1 MRLIF
6 LPSFKITA
14 LIGYQ
19 KMQFHS
25 KSLHLITALLL
36 SVSLPVAAQNIQYG
50 VRPFYLIDA
59 MKEGPLK
66 RKLKSCSNNAPE
78 RTSFSIAHR
87 GAPLQFPE
95 HTVQSNKA
103 AALMGAGIFEC
114 DVTFTQDKQLV
125 CRHAQNDLQ
134 ATTNIL
140 LTNLNE
146 KCTKP
151 FAPASG
157 TEPAVAE
164 CRTTDITLG
173 EFKALRGKMDGVNKN
188 AKDIKSYIAGTPS
201 WRTELY
207 SEAGGTLLTHKESI
221 ALFKQFGGKFT
232 PELKAAVVPMP
243 YLGFTQEQYA
253 QALINDYK
261 QAGISPGDV
270 FPQSFNLND
279 VIYWIENEPEFG
291 KQAIYLDG
299 RYEQKGF
306 NAAAPES
313 LKPTMQELYAK
324 GVRYIA
330 PPMWVL
336 LTTGSNGEL
345 IPSAYAKA
353 ALDAK
358 LNIITWT
365 LERDGPMN
373 KGGGWY
379 HQSIKS
385 AIYTDG
391 QIYEV
396 IDVLA
401 QQVGVK
407 GIFSDWPATV
417 TYYANCMGFK

>member
-1 MRLIF
+1 
-6 LPSFKITA
+6 
-14 LIGYQ
+14 
-19 KMQFHS
+19 MQFHS
-25 KSLHLITALLL
+25 KSLHLIIGLLI
-36 SVSLPVAAQNIQYG
+36 SISLPVAAQNIQYG

-66 RKLKSCSNNAPE
+66 SKLKSCSSNTPDRA
-78 RTSFSIAHR
+78 SFSIAHR

-114 DVTFTQDKQLV
+114 DVTFTKDKQLV

-140 LTNLNE
+140 LTNLKD

-157 TEPAVAE
+157 KEPALAE
-164 CRTTDITLG
+164 CRTTDITLE
-173 EFKALRGKMDGVNKN
+173 EFKTLRGKMDGANKN
-188 AKDIKSYIAGTPS
+188 AKDIQSYIAGTPS

-221 ALFKQFGGKFT
+221 SLFKQFGGKFT
-232 PELKAAVVPMP
+232 PELKAAVVLMP

-253 QALINDYK
+253 QALISDYK
-261 QAGISPGDV
+261 HAGISPRDV

-279 VIYWIENEPEFG
+279 VIYWIKNEPEFG

-306 NAAAPES
+306 NPAEPQL

-336 LTTGSNGEL
+336 LTTGINGEL

-353 ALDAK
+353 AKDAK
-358 LNIITWT
+358 LNIITWS

-373 KGGGWY
+373 KGGSWY

-396 IDVLA
+396 IDALA

-417 TYYANCMGFK
+417 TYYANCMGLK

>member
-1 MRLIF
+1 MR
-6 LPSFKITA
+6 FKA
-14 LIGYQ
+14 
-19 KMQFHS
+19 
-25 KSLHLITALLL
+25 KSLFLILSPLLFMSI
-36 SVSLPVAAQNIQYG
+36 SVSAQNIQYG

-59 MKEGPLK
+59 MSEGPLK
-66 RKLKSCSNNAPE
+66 SKLKSCSSITPR

-103 AALMGAGIFEC
+103 AALMGAGVFEC

-140 LTNLNE
+140 LTNLQK
-146 KCTKP
+146 KCTKS
-151 FAPASG
+151 FTSASG
-157 TEPAVAE
+157 TDPAVAE
-164 CRTTDITLG
+164 CRTTDITLE
-173 EFKALRGKMDGVNKN
+173 EFKTLRGKMDGVNKN
-188 AKDIKSYIAGTPS
+188 AKDIQSYITGTPN

-207 SEAGGTLLTHKESI
+207 SEMGGTLLTHQESI
-221 ALFKQFGGKFT
+221 ALFKSFGGKFT

-261 QAGISPGDV
+261 QAGISPRDV

-279 VIYWIENEPEFG
+279 VIYWIQNEPEFG
-291 KQAIYLDG
+291 RQAIYLDG

-306 NAAAPES
+306 NSAEPES

-330 PPMWVL
+330 PPTWVL
-336 LTTGSNGEL
+336 LTIGSNGQM
-345 IPSAYAKA
+345 IPTAYARA
-353 ALDAK
+353 AKNAK
-358 LNIITWT
+358 LNIIAWS

-385 AIYTDG
+385 AIYSDG

-396 IDVLA
+396 LDALA
-401 QQVGVK
+401 KQVGVK
-407 GIFSDWPATV
+407 GVFSDWPATV
-417 TYYANCMGFK
+417 TYYANCMGLE

>member
-1 MRLIF
+1 
-6 LPSFKITA
+6 
-14 LIGYQ
+14 
-19 KMQFHS
+19 MQFHI
-25 KSLHLITALLL
+25 KSLHLISVLLFL
-36 SVSLPVAAQNIQYG
+36 INLPVLAQNAQYG

-59 MKEGPLK
+59 MKEGALK
-66 RKLKSCSNNAPE
+66 TKLKSCSGNTPH

-87 GAPLQFPE
+87 GAPLEFPE

-140 LTNLNE
+140 LTNLQE
-146 KCTKP
+146 KCAKP
-151 FAPASG
+151 FTPANG
-157 TEPAVAE
+157 AEPALAE
-164 CRTTDITLG
+164 CRTTDITLE
-173 EFKALRGKMDGVNKN
+173 EFKTLRGKMAGFNKN
-188 AKDIKSYIAGTPS
+188 AKDIQSYMAGTPP

-207 SEAGGTLLTHKESI
+207 SEAGGTLLTHQESI
-221 ALFKQFGGKFT
+221 ALFKQLGGKFT
-232 PELKAAVVPMP
+232 PELKEAVVPMP

-261 QAGISPGDV
+261 QAGVSPKDV

-279 VIYWIENEPEFG
+279 VIYWIQNEPEFG

-306 NAAAPES
+306 NAEQPEL

-330 PPMWVL
+330 PPIWVL
-336 LTTGSNGEL
+336 LTTGINGEI
-345 IPSAYAKA
+345 IPSAYARA
-353 ALDAK
+353 AKEAK
-358 LNIITWT
+358 LNIITWS

-396 IDVLA
+396 LDVLA
-401 QQVGVK
+401 KQVGIK

-417 TYYANCMGFK
+417 TYYANCMGLK

>member
-1 MRLIF
+1 MLIIKILGSVKTIALIVVIF
-6 LPSFKITA
+6 LFTTIP
-14 LIGYQ
+14 GY
-19 KMQFHS
+19 
-25 KSLHLITALLL
+25 
-36 SVSLPVAAQNIQYG
+36 AQNTQYG

-59 MKEGPLK
+59 MKDGS
-66 RKLKSCSNNAPE
+66 LKSKLRSCARNTPKS
-78 RTSFSIAHR
+78 TTFSIAHR
-87 GAPLQFPE
+87 GAPLEFPE

-114 DVTFTQDKQLV
+114 DVTFTKDKQLV
-125 CRHAQNDLQ
+125 CRHAQDDLQ

-140 LTNLNE
+140 LTNLRE
-146 KCTKP
+146 KCTKS
-151 FAPASG
+151 FSAANG

-164 CRTTDITLG
+164 CRTTDITLE
-173 EFKALRGKMDGVNKN
+173 EFKSLRGKMDGFNKN
-188 AKDIKSYIAGTPS
+188 AKDIQSYMAGTPA

-221 ALFKQFGGKFT
+221 ALFKEFGGKFT
-232 PELKAAVVPMP
+232 PELKEAVVPMP
-243 YLGFTQEQYA
+243 YLGFSQEQYA

-261 QAGISPGDV
+261 EAGISPKDV

-279 VIYWIENEPEFG
+279 VIYWVQNEPEFG

-306 NAAAPES
+306 NPAKPEM
-313 LKPTMQELYAK
+313 LKPSMQELYAK

-330 PPMWVL
+330 PPIWVL
-336 LTTGSNGEL
+336 LTTGSNGEI
-345 IPSAYAKA
+345 IPSAYTKA
-353 ALDAK
+353 AKDAG
-358 LNIITWT
+358 LNIIAWS

-385 AIYTDG
+385 AINSDG

-396 IDVLA
+396 LDVLA

-407 GIFSDWPATV
+407 GVFSDWPATV
-417 TYYANCMGFK
+417 TYYANCMGLN

>member
-1 MRLIF
+1 MLII
-6 LPSFKITA
+6 KILGSVKTIA
-14 LIGYQ
+14 LIVVLFLFTTIPGY
-19 KMQFHS
+19 
-25 KSLHLITALLL
+25 
-36 SVSLPVAAQNIQYG
+36 AQNTQYG

-59 MKEGPLK
+59 MKDGS
-66 RKLKSCSNNAPE
+66 LKSKLRSCARNTPKS
-78 RTSFSIAHR
+78 TTFSIAHR
-87 GAPLQFPE
+87 GAPLEFPE

-114 DVTFTQDKQLV
+114 DVTFTKDKQLV
-125 CRHAQNDLQ
+125 CRHAQDDLQ

-140 LTNLNE
+140 LTNLRE
-146 KCTKP
+146 KCTKS
-151 FAPASG
+151 FSAANG

-164 CRTTDITLG
+164 CRTTDITLE
-173 EFKALRGKMDGVNKN
+173 EFKSLRGKMDGFNKN
-188 AKDIKSYIAGTPS
+188 AKDIQSYMAGTPA

-221 ALFKQFGGKFT
+221 ALFKEFGGKFT
-232 PELKAAVVPMP
+232 PELKEAVVPMP
-243 YLGFTQEQYA
+243 YLGFSQEQYA

-261 QAGISPGDV
+261 EAGISPKDV

-279 VIYWIENEPEFG
+279 VIYWVQNEPEFG

-306 NAAAPES
+306 NPAKPEMLRPS
-313 LKPTMQELYAK
+313 MQELYAK

-330 PPMWVL
+330 PPIWVL
-336 LTTGSNGEL
+336 LTTGSNGEI

-353 ALDAK
+353 AKDAG
-358 LNIITWT
+358 LNIIAWS

-385 AIYTDG
+385 AINSDG

-396 IDVLA
+396 LDVLA

-407 GIFSDWPATV
+407 GVFSDWPATV
-417 TYYANCMGFK
+417 TYYANCMGLN

>member
-1 MRLIF
+1 
-6 LPSFKITA
+6 
-14 LIGYQ
+14 
-19 KMQFHS
+19 MQLHS
-25 KSLHLITALLL
+25 KSLHLIIASLLFM
-36 SVSLPVAAQNIQYG
+36 SLPVFAQNIQYG
-50 VRPFYLIDA
+50 VRPFYLIDT
-59 MKEGPLK
+59 MREGPLK
-66 RKLKSCSNNAPE
+66 SKLKSCVTNTPH

-87 GAPLQFPE
+87 GAPLEFPE
-95 HTVQSNKA
+95 HTIQSNKA

-114 DVTFTQDKQLV
+114 DVTFTKDKQLV

-140 LTNLNE
+140 LTNLHE
-146 KCTKP
+146 KCTKS
-151 FAPASG
+151 FAPATG
-157 TEPAVAE
+157 VGPAVAE
-164 CRTTDITLG
+164 CLTTDITLE
-173 EFKALRGKMDGVNKN
+173 EFKTLRGKMDGFNKN
-188 AKDIKSYIAGTPS
+188 AKDIQSYMAGTPP

-207 SEAGGTLLTHKESI
+207 SEAGGTLLTHQESI
-221 ALFKQFGGKFT
+221 ALFKSFGGKFT
-232 PELKAAVVPMP
+232 PELKEAVVPMP

-261 QAGISPGDV
+261 QAGISPDDV

-279 VIYWIENEPEFG
+279 VIYWIQNEPEFG

-306 NAAAPES
+306 NAAQPEL

-330 PPMWVL
+330 PPIWVL
-336 LTTGSNGEL
+336 LTTGSNGEI

-353 ALDAK
+353 AKDAK
-358 LNIITWT
+358 LNIITWS

-385 AIYTDG
+385 AIYSDG

-396 IDVLA
+396 LDVLA

-407 GIFSDWPATV
+407 GVFSDWPATV
-417 TYYANCMGFK
+417 TYYANCMGLK

>member
-1 MRLIF
+1 
-6 LPSFKITA
+6 
-14 LIGYQ
+14 
-19 KMQFHS
+19 MQFHS
-25 KSLHLITALLL
+25 KSLHLIIGLLI
-36 SVSLPVAAQNIQYG
+36 SISLPVAAQNIQYG

-59 MKEGPLK
+59 MKEGSLK
-66 RKLKSCSNNAPE
+66 SKLKSCSSNTPD

-87 GAPLQFPE
+87 GAPLEFPE

-140 LTNLNE
+140 LTNLQE
-146 KCTKP
+146 KCAKP
-151 FAPASG
+151 FTPANG
-157 TEPAVAE
+157 AEPALAE
-164 CRTTDITLG
+164 CRTTDITLE
-173 EFKALRGKMDGVNKN
+173 EFKTLRGKMAGFNKN
-188 AKDIKSYIAGTPS
+188 AKDIQSYMAGTPP

-207 SEAGGTLLTHKESI
+207 SEAGGTLLTHQESI
-221 ALFKQFGGKFT
+221 ALFKQLGGKFT
-232 PELKAAVVPMP
+232 PELKEAVVPMP

-261 QAGISPGDV
+261 QAGVSPKDV

-279 VIYWIENEPEFG
+279 VIYWIKNEPEFG

-306 NAAAPES
+306 NPAVPQL

-353 ALDAK
+353 AKDAK
-358 LNIITWT
+358 LNIITWS

-396 IDVLA
+396 LDVLA
-401 QQVGVK
+401 KQVGIK

-417 TYYANCMGFK
+417 TYYANCMGLK

>member
-1 MRLIF
+1 MLII
-6 LPSFKITA
+6 KILGSVKTIA
-14 LIGYQ
+14 LIVVLFLFTTIPGY
-19 KMQFHS
+19 
-25 KSLHLITALLL
+25 
-36 SVSLPVAAQNIQYG
+36 AQNTQYG

-59 MKEGPLK
+59 MKDGS
-66 RKLKSCSNNAPE
+66 LKSKLRSCARNTPKS
-78 RTSFSIAHR
+78 TTFSIAHR
-87 GAPLQFPE
+87 GAPLEFPE
-95 HTVQSNKA
+95 HTVQSNRA

-114 DVTFTQDKQLV
+114 DVTFTKDKQLV
-125 CRHAQNDLQ
+125 CRHAQDDLQ

-140 LTNLNE
+140 LTNLRE
-146 KCTKP
+146 KCTKS
-151 FAPASG
+151 FSAANG

-164 CRTTDITLG
+164 CRTTDITLE
-173 EFKALRGKMDGVNKN
+173 EFKSLRGKMDGFNKN
-188 AKDIKSYIAGTPS
+188 AKDIQSYMAGTPA

-221 ALFKQFGGKFT
+221 ALFKEFGGKFT
-232 PELKAAVVPMP
+232 PELKEAVVPMP
-243 YLGFTQEQYA
+243 YLGFSQEQYA

-261 QAGISPGDV
+261 EAGISPKDV

-279 VIYWIENEPEFG
+279 VIYWVQNEPEFG

-306 NAAAPES
+306 NPAKPEM
-313 LKPTMQELYAK
+313 LKPSMQELYAK

-330 PPMWVL
+330 PPIWVL
-336 LTTGSNGEL
+336 LTTGSNGEI
-345 IPSAYAKA
+345 IPSAYTKA
-353 ALDAK
+353 AKDAG
-358 LNIITWT
+358 LNIIAWS

-385 AIYTDG
+385 AINSDG

-396 IDVLA
+396 LDVLA

-407 GIFSDWPATV
+407 GVFSDWPATV
-417 TYYANCMGFK
+417 TYYANCMGLN

>member
-1 MRLIF
+1 MLII
-6 LPSFKITA
+6 KILGSVKTIA
-14 LIGYQ
+14 LIVVLFLFTTIPGY
-19 KMQFHS
+19 
-25 KSLHLITALLL
+25 
-36 SVSLPVAAQNIQYG
+36 AQNTQYG

-59 MKEGPLK
+59 MKDGS
-66 RKLKSCSNNAPE
+66 LKSKLRSCARNTPKS
-78 RTSFSIAHR
+78 TTFSIAHR
-87 GAPLQFPE
+87 GAPLEFPE

-114 DVTFTQDKQLV
+114 DVTFTKDKQLV
-125 CRHAQNDLQ
+125 CRHAQDDLQ

-140 LTNLNE
+140 LTNLRE
-146 KCTKP
+146 KCTKS
-151 FAPASG
+151 FSAANG

-164 CRTTDITLG
+164 CRTTDITLE
-173 EFKALRGKMDGVNKN
+173 EFKSLRGKMDGFNKN
-188 AKDIKSYIAGTPS
+188 SKDIQSYMAGTPA

-221 ALFKQFGGKFT
+221 ALFKEFGGKFT
-232 PELKAAVVPMP
+232 PELKEAVVPMP
-243 YLGFTQEQYA
+243 YLGFSQEQYA

-261 QAGISPGDV
+261 EAGISPKDV

-279 VIYWIENEPEFG
+279 VIYWVQNEPEFG

-306 NAAAPES
+306 NPAKPEM
-313 LKPTMQELYAK
+313 LKPSMQELYAK

-330 PPMWVL
+330 PPIWVL
-336 LTTGSNGEL
+336 LTTGSNGEI

-353 ALDAK
+353 AKDAG
-358 LNIITWT
+358 LNIIAWS

-385 AIYTDG
+385 AINSDG

-396 IDVLA
+396 LDVLA

-407 GIFSDWPATV
+407 GVFSDWPATV
-417 TYYANCMGFK
+417 TYYANCMGLN

>member
-1 MRLIF
+1 
-6 LPSFKITA
+6 
-14 LIGYQ
+14 
-19 KMQFHS
+19 
-25 KSLHLITALLL
+25 
-36 SVSLPVAAQNIQYG
+36 
-50 VRPFYLIDA
+50 
-59 MKEGPLK
+59 MKEGALK
-66 RKLKSCSNNAPE
+66 TKLKSCSGNTPH

-87 GAPLQFPE
+87 GAPLEFPE

-140 LTNLNE
+140 LTNLQE
-146 KCTKP
+146 KCAKP
-151 FAPASG
+151 FTPANG
-157 TEPAVAE
+157 AEPALAE
-164 CRTTDITLG
+164 CRTTDITLE
-173 EFKALRGKMDGVNKN
+173 EFKTLRGKMAGFNKN
-188 AKDIKSYIAGTPS
+188 AKDIQSYMAGTPP

-207 SEAGGTLLTHKESI
+207 SEAGGTLLTHQESI
-221 ALFKQFGGKFT
+221 ALFKQLGGKFT
-232 PELKAAVVPMP
+232 PELKEAVVPMP

-261 QAGISPGDV
+261 QAGVSPKDV

-279 VIYWIENEPEFG
+279 VIYWIQNEPEFG

-306 NAAAPES
+306 NAEQPEL

-330 PPMWVL
+330 PPIWVL
-336 LTTGSNGEL
+336 LTTGINGEI
-345 IPSAYAKA
+345 IPSAYARA
-353 ALDAK
+353 AKEAK
-358 LNIITWT
+358 LNIITWS

-396 IDVLA
+396 LDVLA
-401 QQVGVK
+401 KQVGIK

-417 TYYANCMGFK
+417 TYYANCMGLK